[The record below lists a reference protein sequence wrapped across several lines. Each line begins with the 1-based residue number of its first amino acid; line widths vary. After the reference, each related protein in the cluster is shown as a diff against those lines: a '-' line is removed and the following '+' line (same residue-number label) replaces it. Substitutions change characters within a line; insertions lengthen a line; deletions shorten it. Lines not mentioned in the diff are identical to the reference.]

1 MSEVLVINTKAPT
14 PVIES
19 YEPYNVYDE
28 HLPLLKM
35 RMPDFNFVNP
45 PIDPKSLSI
54 RLLRTLKHY
63 NGLGLSAN
71 QCALPFR
78 VFVMMPDIVCFN
90 PRIVETGPEAIKPE
104 GCLSFP
110 GMTLKVLRP
119 TYIIAEYEDANG
131 TTIQKRFEGM
141 TAQCYMHEL
150 DHMNGVRFVEK
161 VSQLKVQMAR
171 KKQKKMLVD
180 IKRRL
185 AIQPKVQ
192 EEVE

>member
-1 MSEVLVINTKAPT
+1 MSDVLVINTRAPT

-19 YEPYNVYDE
+19 FEPYNVYDE
-28 HLPLLKM
+28 HLPILKM

-90 PRIVETGPEAIKPE
+90 PRIIEKGSDAIKPE

-110 GMTLKVLRP
+110 GMTLKVSRP

-131 TTIQKRFEGM
+131 TTFQKRFEGM

-150 DHMNGVRFVEK
+150 DHMNGVRFIEK
-161 VSQLKVQMAR
+161 ISQLKLQMAR
-171 KKQKKMLVD
+171 KKQKKMIVD

-185 AIQPKVQ
+185 ATPAKVQ
-192 EEVE
+192 EKVE

>member
-1 MSEVLVINTKAPT
+1 MSEILVINTRAPT

-28 HLPLLKM
+28 HLPLLRM
-35 RMPDFNFVNP
+35 TMPDFNFIKP

-71 QCALPFR
+71 QCAVPLR

-90 PRIVETGPEAIKPE
+90 PRIIETGPEAIKPE

-110 GMTLKVLRP
+110 GMTLKVSRP

-131 TTIQKRFEGM
+131 TTIKNRFEGM

-161 VSQLKVQMAR
+161 VSQLKLQMAR
-171 KKQKKMLVD
+171 KKQKKMIVD

-185 AIQPKVQ
+185 ATQPKVQ
-192 EEVE
+192 KEV

>member
-1 MSEVLVINTKAPT
+1 MSEILIINTRAPT

-45 PIDPKSLSI
+45 PIDPKSLST

-71 QCALPFR
+71 QCAVPLR

-90 PRIVETGPEAIKPE
+90 PRIIETGPEAIKPE

-110 GMTLKVLRP
+110 GMTLKVSRP

-161 VSQLKVQMAR
+161 VSQLKLQMAR
-171 KKQKKMLVD
+171 KKQKKMIVD

-185 AIQPKVQ
+185 ATQPKVQ
-192 EEVE
+192 KEV

>member
-1 MSEVLVINTKAPT
+1 MSEILVINTKAPT

-28 HLPLLKM
+28 HLPLLKT
-35 RMPDFNFVNP
+35 RMPDFNFINP
-45 PIDPKSLSI
+45 WIDPKSLSI

-90 PRIVETGPEAIKPE
+90 PRIVETGPDAIKPE

-110 GMTLKVLRP
+110 GMTLKVPRP

-150 DHMNGVRFVEK
+150 DHMNGVRFIEK
-161 VSQLKVQMAR
+161 ISQLKLQMAR

-185 AIQPKVQ
+185 ATQSKVQ
-192 EEVE
+192 EQVE